1 MYIMERNE
9 KRKAITN
16 HPLWPA
22 AKLRDGLN
30 SERLSAETIERLI
43 REFGIDTS
51 KPLEGYKPE
60 DDKETF
66 EGVMGGFEKIE
77 TAPEAVIPAAPE
89 AVEGLTED
97 EAAMLKAMREAQLK
111 AAREAA
117 KHAGASEERIIQL
130 IDLHAPKPAHI
141 NITLKI
147 AEKFNREMEGLYH
160 WKFGYVLT
168 ALSQGLNVMLVGPA
182 GSGKT
187 TIGEQCAKAFDLPFY
202 FNGAISSEFKLSG
215 FIDAQGRIISTAFR
229 KAFEFGGVYLFDE
242 IDASMPQAL
251 LAFNAALANGHADFP
266 DANVKRHPDFR
277 CIAAANTFGTGQS
290 RVYVGRNQL
299 DAASL
304 DRFVAIELPYDLALE
319 AALLNCARP
328 SGAKRAVSF
337 NPRNEA
343 DLTVEVP
350 NALARVR
357 RIRDAVE
364 RLAIRHVVS
373 PRASIAYSK
382 LLAAGWA
389 KDDIEDA
396 VIWKGLET
404 ASRQK
409 IEAAL

>member
-16 HPLWPA
+16 HAMWPA

-43 REFGIDTS
+43 KEFGIDTS

-60 DDKETF
+60 DDAE
-66 EGVMGGFEKIE
+66 
-77 TAPEAVIPAAPE
+77 APEATSERVGEVLGDKAI
-89 AVEGLTED
+89 VEKIADGLSEE
-97 EAAMLKAMREAQLK
+97 EAAMLKAMREARDK

-117 KHAGASEERIIQL
+117 KNAGASEARIIEL
-130 IDLHAPKPAHI
+130 IDLHSPKPAHVKI
-141 NITLKI
+141 SLKI
-147 AEKFNREMEGLYH
+147 AEKFNREMEGLFH

-168 ALSQGLNVMLVGPA
+168 ALNAGLNVMLVGPA

-187 TIGEQCAKAFDLPFY
+187 TIGEQCAKAFGLDFY
-202 FNGAISSEFKLSG
+202 FNGAIASEYKLSG
-215 FIDAQGRIISTAFR
+215 FIDAQGRVISTAFR

-242 IDASMPQAL
+242 IDASMPAAL

-266 DANVKRHPDFR
+266 DGNIKRHPDFK

-290 RVYVGRNQL
+290 RVYVGRNQQ
-299 DAASL
+299 DAAL
-304 DRFVAIELPYDLALE
+304 TDRFVTIELPYDLALE
-319 AALLNCARP
+319 AGLLNCPRP
-328 SGAKRAVSF
+328 SGAKRAVNF
-337 NPRNEA
+337 QPREEA
-343 DLTVEVP
+343 DLMVEVP

-364 RLAIRHVVS
+364 KLAIRHVVS
-373 PRASIAYSK
+373 PRASMAYAK
-382 LLAAGWA
+382 LLAAGWS
-389 KDDIEDA
+389 KDDIEESC
-396 VIWKGLET
+396 IWKGLET